1 MYNYDDKEKKTFEFR
16 WQNLSHC
23 HCNLLCS
30 SDFRNLDFAQHYQ
43 YTSMSLAINPPVK
56 KAFSELKENRFISK
70 YKLLMLKFWLK
81 LVINFVRNK
90 RYLNFYDP
98 KSFTPLNPYI
108 VAAVL
113 ECPIRHLSNFNSP
126 IFILFK
132 SILFKTYVC
141 IPVYIY
147 NWDSIKWRT
156 WNFWR

>member
-70 YKLLMLKFWLK
+70 YKLLMLKFWLM
-81 LVINFVRNK
+81 LVIYFGRNK
-90 RYLNFYDP
+90 WYLNFYDP

-108 VAAVL
+108 VTAVL
-113 ECPIRHLSNFNSP
+113 ECPIDLYDIWSFECTFTFNSP
-126 IFILFK
+126 IFIIITFNW
-132 SILFKTYVC
+132 FRTYICV
-141 IPVYIY
+141 PVYL
-147 NWDSIKWRT
+147 
-156 WNFWR
+156 